1 MTSWVYSHKIIKK
14 IDFEFM
20 DFDIWRSVLISFG
33 KEAHMFGWIPN
44 AVDLTTKQIKFN
56 SVSQKA
62 ISRSYH

>member
-1 MTSWVYSHKIIKK
+1 
-14 IDFEFM
+14 M